1 MKKIFLTPSN
11 QPENLYA
18 YGNTNEQV
26 QCGYIAEACKK
37 ALERCG
43 FEVKV
48 AHKVSLSEKIS
59 QSNDWGADLHIPI
72 HTNAFN
78 GSVSGTRIMCYSAS
92 GKGYEASKVIF
103 KHLAELSPGTSE
115 NITTSKLA
123 EVVQTKAP
131 CVYIEV
137 DFHDVPTVAKW
148 IIEHTTEIGETIC
161 KGVCE
166 YFGVSYKAPG
176 TSESDSET
184 IYRVQVGAFRNKANA
199 ENLVKKLK
207 TYGFSDAFIVKR

>member
-1 MKKIFLTPSN
+1 MKVFLTPSN

-26 QCGYIAEACKK
+26 QCGYIAEACRK

-48 AHKVSLSEKIS
+48 AHKVSLSEKIA
-59 QSNDWGADLHIPI
+59 QSNEWGADLHIPI

-78 GSVSGTRIMCYSAS
+78 GMVSGTRIMCHSTT
-92 GKGYEASKVIF
+92 GKGYDASEAIF
-103 KHLAELSPGTSE
+103 KHLAPLTPGNSE
-115 NITTSKLA
+115 NITTSKLSEIA
-123 EVVQTKAP
+123 NTKAP

-137 DFHDVPTVAKW
+137 DFHDVPSVAKW

-166 YFGVSYKAPG
+166 YFGTPYKAP
-176 TSESDSET
+176 SET
-184 IYRVQVGAFRNKANA
+184 LYKVQVGAFRNKDNA
-199 ENLVKKLK
+199 ENLLKKLK
-207 TYGFSDAFIVKR
+207 SFGFSDAFIVKT